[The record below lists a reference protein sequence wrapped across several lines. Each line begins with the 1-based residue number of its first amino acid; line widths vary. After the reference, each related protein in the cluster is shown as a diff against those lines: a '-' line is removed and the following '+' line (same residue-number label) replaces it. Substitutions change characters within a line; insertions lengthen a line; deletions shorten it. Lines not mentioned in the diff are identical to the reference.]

1 MTVDAID
8 QEIIYA
14 RLVGVVQEMQNAL
27 FRTGYSTIIR
37 ESQDA
42 SCALTDPEGRV
53 IAQQTVLPLHLG
65 AFPACVEGVIQAYPA
80 ADMQP
85 SDAYIVNH
93 PYFGGSPHANDM
105 AVICPLFYEGRL
117 VAFCGS
123 IAHKSDIGG
132 MVPGSGSGSAREIY
146 QEGLHLPPV
155 RYVRTGQLSREI
167 EVILR
172 ANSRTPDLVIGDLE
186 GQVGCAR
193 LGEQRFLTLLDKYG
207 YDAVASSWR
216 RSFQLVESRLRQA
229 IANWPDGCYQG
240 EAFLDNDGVGAGH
253 TARVHVAVTVS
264 GERLRFDFRGSS
276 EQVAGP
282 SNIRPPLV
290 KAACYYVLKC
300 LVDPELPSNAGLAAV
315 VEADFLPGTIVDPV
329 LPAAVNTYIPTAQA
343 VVEAAL
349 VALAPL
355 VPARQIA
362 GSGGTGAMALGGR
375 DSSGRGFVQYELFG
389 SGLGAR
395 HSKDGVSGTSV
406 HVGNSR
412 ITPIEIVESEFPVK
426 VRRFELI
433 LDSGGAGRWRG
444 GLGFVREY
452 RLLADARLSTRLDK
466 HEVAPFGVG
475 GGLPGRTGNTRINPG
490 TAAAKTLPARS
501 GDVPLAPGDVLLI
514 ERPGGGGF
522 GDPHTRPPAEV
533 LADIREGYVTPEAA
547 RALYGVEVTVDADG
561 RWSLKEP

>member
-1 MTVDAID
+1 VNQAIDAID

-14 RLVGVVQEMQNAL
+14 RLIGVVQEMQNAL

-42 SCALTDPEGRV
+42 SCALTDARGRV

-65 AFPACVEGVIQAYPA
+65 AFPACVEGVLEAYKPE
-80 ADMQP
+80 DMQP
-85 SDAYIVNH
+85 GDAYIVNH

-105 AVICPLFYEGRL
+105 AAVTPLFHRDQL

-132 MVPGSGSGSAREIY
+132 MAPGSGPGSAREIY

-155 RYVRTGQLSREI
+155 RYVQAGRLSREL

-172 ANSRTPDLVIGDLE
+172 ANSRTPDLVVGDLE

-193 LGEQRFLTLLDKYG
+193 LGERRFLALLDKYG
-207 YDAVASSWR
+207 LEAVESSWL
-216 RSFQLVESRLRQA
+216 RSFEQVERRVRQA
-229 IANWPDGCYQG
+229 IAGWSDGAYEG
-240 EAFLDNDGVGAGH
+240 EAFLDSDSLGSGQP
-253 TARVHVAVTVS
+253 ARVHVIVTVT
-264 GERLRFDFRGSS
+264 GDRLNFDFRGSDP
-276 EQVAGP
+276 QAVGP

-290 KAACYYVLKC
+290 RAACYYVLKC

-315 VEADFLPGTIVDPV
+315 VEAEFKPGTIVDPI

-343 VVEAAL
+343 VVEASL
-349 VALAPL
+349 RALAPL
-355 VPARQIA
+355 TPAREIA
-362 GSGGTGAMALGGR
+362 GSGGTGAVALGGQ
-375 DSSGRGFVQYELFG
+375 GFVQYELFG

-395 HSKDGVSGTSV
+395 RGKDGVSGTSV

-412 ITPIEIVESEFPVK
+412 ITPIEIIESEFPVK

-433 LDSGGAGRWRG
+433 PDSGGAGRWRG
-444 GLGFVREY
+444 GLGFAREY
-452 RLLADARLSTRLDK
+452 AVLADARLSTRLDK
-466 HEVAPFGVG
+466 HQVAPFGIE
-475 GGLPGRTGNTRINPG
+475 GGLPGAAGSTRINPG
-490 TAAAKTLPARS
+490 SPAEKSLPARS
-501 GDVPLAPGDVLLI
+501 GDVAVAAGDTLLI

-522 GDPHTRPPAEV
+522 GDPRARPVEDV
-533 LADIREGYVTPEAA
+533 LRDVREGYVSAEAA
-547 RALYGVEVTVDADG
+547 RELYGVDPTTG
-561 RWSLKEP
+561 RR